1 MITLLISDKV
11 VFSSKNIIT
20 GKEGYDIMMKRS
32 ILQEDVII
40 LNLNVPKCGASKKK
54 R

>member
-1 MITLLISDKV
+1 
-11 VFSSKNIIT
+11 
-20 GKEGYDIMMKRS
+20 MMKRS

-54 R
+54 GKSEKTNRKSTIIFKEFNTTF